1 MADQHSERRAQRRIR
16 RQIPITVASCA
27 IEPNSSAVTR
37 DLSTSGIFFH
47 TDSPIRQGS
56 SLEIVLLLPPELT
69 AGEKRWVCC
78 RASVVRVENR
88 DGAGFGVAATIESME
103 SAPEIVG

>member
-69 AGEKRWVCC
+69 AGEKRWVFSA
-78 RASVVRVENR
+78 RAEPDLAIDSDELSQDQGPWDERCN
-88 DGAGFGVAATIESME
+88 
-103 SAPEIVG
+103 PE